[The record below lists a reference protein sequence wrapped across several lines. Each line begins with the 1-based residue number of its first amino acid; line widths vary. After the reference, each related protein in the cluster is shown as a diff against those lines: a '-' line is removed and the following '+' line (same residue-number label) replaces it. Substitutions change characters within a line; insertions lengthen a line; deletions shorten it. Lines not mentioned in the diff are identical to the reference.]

1 MTEYARNSGVEKL
14 GRLVFEAENYS
25 ELNGGEKQ
33 TSRWLNG
40 CTFDK
45 DCGCYLCRDGSLMN
59 EYWSAV
65 NQG

>member
-1 MTEYARNSGVEKL
+1 MTEYARNSGIEKL

-25 ELNGGEKQ
+25 ELSGVDKTTG
-33 TSRWLNG
+33 RWLSG

-45 DCGCYLCRDGSLMN
+45 ECLCMFCRDGSLMN